1 MSLRRKKMLSEK
13 YPQFQKYRGL
23 LFFLVLASLAFSMK
37 LNSLFIILLVLQW
50 LLMVPLA
57 EKKENLRRNWKLIA
71 LFAAYFLLFAI
82 SILYSENTSSA
93 WKDIESKLSL
103 LLIPLS
109 ILGQK
114 RLEVKE
120 QAVLLKLYVWFLVGV
135 GVFLVGKSLFLAG
148 GLLTNQE
155 FSALIGV
162 HASYLSLYM
171 AAALFIT
178 IQSLTHKSQIK
189 LNTIIALFLA
199 FILVV
204 LAARMVTIATFLSLF
219 TWFAVVHFTWKRLLT
234 MIVIFIGV
242 VFAISSIDSVK
253 SRFQEGLIG
262 EQVEFGNVDDSVKV
276 KTYGGKA
283 IRVAIWQ
290 CAQEVVKDNWLMG
303 VGAGDVHKSL
313 QASYKRNEFQ
323 LAWQYNNF
331 NSHNLFIETIIA
343 VGVLG
348 VVVLITLF
356 YLLFFSAIK
365 NRNMLLFCFTTL
377 FFMFS
382 LIESAFNVQK
392 GIVFLVAI
400 SCLLFS
406 TREEVDK
413 S

>member
-1 MSLRRKKMLSEK
+1 MLSEK

-23 LFFLVLASLAFSMK
+23 LFFLVLASLVFSMT

-57 EKKENLRRNWKLIA
+57 EKKESLRRNWKLIA

-135 GVFLVGKSLFLAG
+135 GIFLVGKSLFLAG

-262 EQVEFGNVDDSVKV
+262 EQVEFGNVNDVTKV

-290 CAQEVVKDNWLMG
+290 CAQEVVEDNWLIG

-343 VGVLG
+343 VGMLG

-356 YLLFFSAIK
+356 YLLFFYAIK

>member
-1 MSLRRKKMLSEK
+1 MLSEK

-23 LFFLVLASLAFSMK
+23 LFFLVLASLVFSMK

-57 EKKENLRRNWKLIA
+57 EKKESLRRNWKLIA

-171 AAALFIT
+171 AVALFIT

-204 LAARMVTIATFLSLF
+204 LAARMVIIATFLSLF

-365 NRNMLLFCFTTL
+365 NRNMLLFFFTTL

>member
-1 MSLRRKKMLSEK
+1 MLSEK

-171 AAALFIT
+171 AVALFIT

>member
-1 MSLRRKKMLSEK
+1 MLSEK

-71 LFAAYFLLFAI
+71 LFGGYFLLFAI

-135 GVFLVGKSLFLAG
+135 GVFLIGKSLFLAG

-171 AAALFIT
+171 AVALFIT
-178 IQSLTHKSQIK
+178 NQSLMHKSQVK
-189 LNTIIALFLA
+189 LNTVIVLFLA

-242 VFAISSIDSVK
+242 VFAISSIESVK
-253 SRFQEGLIG
+253 SRFQEGLVG
-262 EQVEFGNVDDSVKV
+262 EQVEFGTVADSVKL

-283 IRVAIWQ
+283 IRFAIWQ
-290 CAQEVVKDNWLMG
+290 CAQDVIEENWAIG
-303 VGAGDVHKSL
+303 VGAGDVHKNL
-313 QASYKRNEFQ
+313 HDSYKRNEFQ

>member
-1 MSLRRKKMLSEK
+1 MLSEK

-71 LFAAYFLLFAI
+71 LFGGYFLLFAI

-135 GVFLVGKSLFLAG
+135 GVFLIGKSLFLAG

>member
-1 MSLRRKKMLSEK
+1 MLSEK

-23 LFFLVLASLAFSMK
+23 LFFLVLASLVFSMT

-57 EKKENLRRNWKLIA
+57 EKKESLRRNWKLIA

-135 GVFLVGKSLFLAG
+135 GVFLIGKSLFLAG

-171 AAALFIT
+171 AVALFIT

-189 LNTIIALFLA
+189 LNTVIALFLA

-204 LAARMVTIATFLSLF
+204 LAARMVIIATFLSLF

-365 NRNMLLFCFTTL
+365 NRNMLLFFFTTL

>member
-1 MSLRRKKMLSEK
+1 
-13 YPQFQKYRGL
+13 
-23 LFFLVLASLAFSMK
+23 
-37 LNSLFIILLVLQW
+37 
-50 LLMVPLA
+50 
-57 EKKENLRRNWKLIA
+57 
-71 LFAAYFLLFAI
+71 
-82 SILYSENTSSA
+82 
-93 WKDIESKLSL
+93 
-103 LLIPLS
+103 
-109 ILGQK
+109 
-114 RLEVKE
+114 
-120 QAVLLKLYVWFLVGV
+120 
-135 GVFLVGKSLFLAG
+135 
-148 GLLTNQE
+148 
-155 FSALIGV
+155 
-162 HASYLSLYM
+162 
-171 AAALFIT
+171 
-178 IQSLTHKSQIK
+178 
-189 LNTIIALFLA
+189 
-199 FILVV
+199 
-204 LAARMVTIATFLSLF
+204 
-219 TWFAVVHFTWKRLLT
+219 
-234 MIVIFIGV
+234 
-242 VFAISSIDSVK
+242 
-253 SRFQEGLIG
+253 
-262 EQVEFGNVDDSVKV
+262 
-276 KTYGGKA
+276 
-283 IRVAIWQ
+283 
-290 CAQEVVKDNWLMG
+290 MG

>member
-1 MSLRRKKMLSEK
+1 MLSEK

-135 GVFLVGKSLFLAG
+135 GVFLIGKSLFLAG

>member
-1 MSLRRKKMLSEK
+1 MLSEK

-71 LFAAYFLLFAI
+71 LFGGYFLLFAI

-135 GVFLVGKSLFLAG
+135 GVFLIGKSLFLAG

-199 FILVV
+199 FISVV

>member
-1 MSLRRKKMLSEK
+1 MLSEK

-171 AAALFIT
+171 AVALFIT

-189 LNTIIALFLA
+189 LNTVIALFLA

>member
-1 MSLRRKKMLSEK
+1 MLSEK

-23 LFFLVLASLAFSMK
+23 LFFLVLASLVFSMT

-57 EKKENLRRNWKLIA
+57 EKKESLRRNWKLIA

-135 GVFLVGKSLFLAG
+135 GIFLVGKSLFLAG

-262 EQVEFGNVDDSVKV
+262 EQVEFGNVNDVTKV

-290 CAQEVVKDNWLMG
+290 CAQEVVEDNWLMG

-323 LAWQYNNF
+323 L
-331 NSHNLFIETIIA
+331 
-343 VGVLG
+343 GM
-348 VVVLITLF
+348 
-356 YLLFFSAIK
+356 AIQQ
-365 NRNMLLFCFTTL
+365 F
-377 FFMFS
+377 
-382 LIESAFNVQK
+382 Q
-392 GIVFLVAI
+392 
-400 SCLLFS
+400 
-406 TREEVDK
+406 
-413 S
+413 

>member
-1 MSLRRKKMLSEK
+1 MLSEK

-57 EKKENLRRNWKLIA
+57 EKKESLRRNWKLIA

-171 AAALFIT
+171 AVALFIT

-189 LNTIIALFLA
+189 LNTVIALFLA

-204 LAARMVTIATFLSLF
+204 LAARMVIIATFLSLF

-365 NRNMLLFCFTTL
+365 NRNMLLFFFTTL

>member
-1 MSLRRKKMLSEK
+1 MLSEK

-71 LFAAYFLLFAI
+71 LFGGYFLLFAI

-135 GVFLVGKSLFLAG
+135 GVFLIGKSLFLAG

-242 VFAISSIDSVK
+242 VFAISSIESVK
-253 SRFQEGLIG
+253 SRFQEGLVG
-262 EQVEFGNVDDSVKV
+262 EQVEFGTVADSVKL

-283 IRVAIWQ
+283 IRFAIWQ
-290 CAQEVVKDNWLMG
+290 CAQDVIEENWAIG
-303 VGAGDVHKSL
+303 VGAGDVHKNL
-313 QASYKRNEFQ
+313 HDSYKRNEFQ
-323 LAWQYNNF
+323 LAWQFNYY

-348 VVVLITLF
+348 VGVLITLF
-356 YLLFFSAIK
+356 YLLFFYAIK
-365 NRNMLLFCFTTL
+365 NKNLLLFCFTTL

-382 LIESAFNVQK
+382 LVESAFNVQK
-392 GIVFLVAI
+392 GIVFLIAF

-413 S
+413 SQ

>member
-1 MSLRRKKMLSEK
+1 MLSEK

-23 LFFLVLASLAFSMK
+23 LFFLVLASLVFSMK

-57 EKKENLRRNWKLIA
+57 EKKESLRRNWKLIA

-135 GVFLVGKSLFLAG
+135 GVFLIGKSLFLAG

-171 AAALFIT
+171 AVALFIT

-189 LNTIIALFLA
+189 LNTVIALFLA

-204 LAARMVTIATFLSLF
+204 LAARMVIIATFLSLF

-365 NRNMLLFCFTTL
+365 NRNMLLFFFTTL

>member
-1 MSLRRKKMLSEK
+1 MLSEK

>member
-1 MSLRRKKMLSEK
+1 MLSEK

-23 LFFLVLASLAFSMK
+23 LFFLVLASLVFSMK

-57 EKKENLRRNWKLIA
+57 EKKESLRRNWKLIA

-171 AAALFIT
+171 AVALFIT

-189 LNTIIALFLA
+189 LNTVIALFLA

-204 LAARMVTIATFLSLF
+204 LAARMVIIATFLSLF

-365 NRNMLLFCFTTL
+365 NRNMLLFFFTTL

>member
-1 MSLRRKKMLSEK
+1 MLSEK

-23 LFFLVLASLAFSMK
+23 LFFLVLASLVFSMK

-57 EKKENLRRNWKLIA
+57 EKKESLRRNWKLIA
-71 LFAAYFLLFAI
+71 LFGGYFLLFAI

-135 GVFLVGKSLFLAG
+135 GVFLIGKSLFLAG

-171 AAALFIT
+171 AVALFIT

-189 LNTIIALFLA
+189 LNTVIALFLA

-204 LAARMVTIATFLSLF
+204 LAARMVIIATFLSLF

-365 NRNMLLFCFTTL
+365 NRNMLLFFFTTL

>member
-1 MSLRRKKMLSEK
+1 MLSEK

-23 LFFLVLASLAFSMK
+23 LFFLVLASLVFSMT

-57 EKKENLRRNWKLIA
+57 EKKESLRRNWKLIA

-171 AAALFIT
+171 AVALFIT

-365 NRNMLLFCFTTL
+365 NRNMLLFFFTTL